1 MDEWM
6 QWENSMILMIVI
18 LVLSRISKNKRN
30 DGKNTSKFV
39 VFVVSRVTL
48 QLMYLKQCW
57 IHRTESS
64 TAFEFFFL
72 NNFSK
77 CVIFTVVLKY
87 NRKIQQ
93 NTVIENHTKKISL
106 YEQFYK
112 NWFFTSFQFQITSL
126 KTLFLD
132 PIYNVKPGKKVLQ
145 KLSFYR
151 KEVKNQFWKNTM
163 NSLRWNFSYDFQ

>member
-1 MDEWM
+1 
-6 QWENSMILMIVI
+6 MILMIVI

-87 NRKIQQ
+87 NPKIQQ
-93 NTVIENHTKKISL
+93 NTVIENHTKKSH
-106 YEQFYK
+106 
-112 NWFFTSFQFQITSL
+112 FTSNFTKIDFLLLFNLEMLLL
-126 KTLFLD
+126 KLYF
-132 PIYNVKPGKKVLQ
+132 
-145 KLSFYR
+145 
-151 KEVKNQFWKNTM
+151 M
-163 NSLRWNFSYDFQ
+163 M